1 MRGRLRRPSS
11 LTERAI
17 TGFRN
22 YFGYEEQPV
31 WIRMSQREETEGIM
45 MLGDPGTGKSQT
57 IHHFLLQI
65 AARRPAEAV
74 VIYDPACEFV
84 KHHFNPH
91 RGDIILN
98 PLDKRSPYWSPSL
111 EVRVVT
117 DKKLV
122 TESFLP
128 GKSELS
134 QASTSG
140 FFLKA
145 ARAILGRMLEFKPT
159 PQQLV
164 IWLRNANAIDKI
176 VANTEHAHL
185 IPRNAHGQ
193 RAGVLGVLSDLGETL
208 RLLPDLTDCKEQI
221 SLTEWAADR
230 KGWIFI
236 TSTMDS
242 REALRPLQAVFIN
255 ILMKRLMSVSPEWGQ
270 AHPCWVIVDEVH
282 SLHRLPALYEAET
295 EGRKYG
301 LKLVQGTQGKAQYE
315 EYYQALA
322 KTMLAA
328 PRLKLFFRCGEPESA
343 RWISDTIGEVEIE
356 KPKIGTTASVEDKGR
371 DSLNYSTVTEH
382 RPVISKEEIMSLADL
397 HGYWKY
403 GDVVVPFRLPL
414 ARVPI
419 IAMGYIQRDESSQ
432 VIELPKL
439 QRESAP
445 PEPEAPTQTATQ
457 ESVTQSMEREGP
469 GSTKLARKRKHKRK
483 PKVAKRDRR
492 RFEYA
497 ITEKEKQLAKGV
509 GVRAAQAATE
519 AVLPQNVGHPEV
531 TATTESGSPT
541 MELGV
546 VDTELE
552 AIHVEFS

>member
-1 MRGRLRRPSS
+1 MIGRLKRPPT
-11 LTERAI
+11 LTQKAI
-17 TGFRN
+17 ASFRG
-22 YFGYEEQPV
+22 YFGFEERPV
-31 WIRMSQREETEGIM
+31 WIRMSRLEETEGIM

-65 AARRPAEAV
+65 AARRPSEAV

-84 KHHFNPH
+84 KRHYDRQ
-91 RGDIILN
+91 RGDVILN

-111 EVRVVT
+111 EVQVVT
-117 DKKLV
+117 DKKLI

-128 GKSELS
+128 GKSDLA

-145 ARAILGRMLEFKPT
+145 ARAILGRMLEFQPT
-159 PQQLV
+159 PAELV
-164 IWLRNANAIDKI
+164 GWLRSADAIDMI
-176 VANTEHAHL
+176 VADTEHAHL

-208 RLLPDLTDCKEQI
+208 RLLPDLAECDQQI
-221 SLTEWAADR
+221 SLTDWAAER

-255 ILMKRLMSVSPEWGQ
+255 LLMKRLMSVSPEWGQ
-270 AHPCWVIVDEVH
+270 AHPCWAIVDEVH

-301 LKLVQGTQGKAQYE
+301 LKLIQGTQGKAQYE

-328 PRLKLFFRCGEPESA
+328 PRLKLFYRCGEPESA

-356 KPKIGTTASVEDKGR
+356 RPKIGTTASVEDKGR
-371 DSLNYSTVTEH
+371 DSLNYSTITEH
-382 RPVISKEEIMSLADL
+382 KPVISKEEIMSLPDL
-397 HGYWKY
+397 NGYWKY

-414 ARVPI
+414 ARLRIVANGFVKRPQTTEL
-419 IAMGYIQRDESSQ
+419 IALPSTQRPAMNSKADSISQ
-432 VIELPKL
+432 P
-439 QRESAP
+439 
-445 PEPEAPTQTATQ
+445 ATQ
-457 ESVTQSMEREGP
+457 EHVAKVERQGAEAKTQ
-469 GSTKLARKRKHKRK
+469 KRKTKNQPRK
-483 PKVAKRDRR
+483 DKRDQRK
-492 RFEYA
+492 FQYA
-497 ITEKEKQLAKGV
+497 IAEKERVLAERV
-509 GVRAAQAATE
+509 GIGREQTGTE
-519 AVLPQNVGHPEV
+519 AEVQGQLKEEQMV
-531 TATTESGSPT
+531 TATENIAAPEFA
-541 MELGV
+541 M
-546 VDTELE
+546 VDSE
-552 AIHVEFS
+552 VEGNETDYRHDM

>member
-1 MRGRLRRPSS
+1 
-11 LTERAI
+11 
-17 TGFRN
+17 
-22 YFGYEEQPV
+22 
-31 WIRMSQREETEGIM
+31 MSKREETEGIM

-65 AARRPAEAV
+65 AKRQPAEAV

-84 KHHFNPH
+84 TRHYDRL
-91 RGDIILN
+91 RGDVILN
-98 PLDKRSPYWSPSL
+98 PLDQRSPYWSPSL
-111 EVRVVT
+111 EVNAVT
-117 DKKLV
+117 DKKLI

-128 GKSELS
+128 GRSDLN

-159 PQQLV
+159 PQDLV
-164 IWLRNANAIDKI
+164 GWLRSADSIDQI

-208 RLLPDLTDCKEQI
+208 RLLPELTDCQEQI
-221 SLTEWAADR
+221 SLTEWAAKR
-230 KGWIFI
+230 NGWIFI

-255 ILMKRLMSVSPEWGQ
+255 LLMKRLMSVLPEWGQ

-282 SLHRLPALYEAET
+282 SLHRLPALFEAET

-301 LKLVQGTQGKAQYE
+301 LKLIQGTQGKAQYE

-328 PRLKLFFRCGEPESA
+328 PRLKLFYRCGEPESA
-343 RWISDTIGEVEIE
+343 RWVSDTIGEVEVE

-382 RPVISKEEIMSLADL
+382 KPAISKEQIMSLADM

-403 GDVVVPFRLPL
+403 GDAVVPFRLPL
-414 ARVPI
+414 APVK
-419 IAMGYIQRDESSQ
+419 
-432 VIELPKL
+432 V
-439 QRESAP
+439 
-445 PEPEAPTQTATQ
+445 
-457 ESVTQSMEREGP
+457 
-469 GSTKLARKRKHKRK
+469 
-483 PKVAKRDRR
+483 VAKGFIERQ
-492 RFEYA
+492 ECA
-497 ITEKEKQLAKGV
+497 AK
-509 GVRAAQAATE
+509 
-519 AVLPQNVGHPEV
+519 
-531 TATTESGSPT
+531 
-541 MELGV
+541 
-546 VDTELE
+546 
-552 AIHVEFS
+552 VEFSAAQRTTTTRDPSESKKDRAPQEIERTAGIQAITKTRKRNGKSIGATGKPDQRKFEYTIVEDQKQIAERLSESTKDSDFNQSGTAAEDTKANVREATLEIGMVDPQLQANQTDFA

>member
-1 MRGRLRRPSS
+1 MKGRLKQPPS

-17 TGFRN
+17 ASFRN
-22 YFGYEEQPV
+22 YFGYEERPV

-84 KHHFNPH
+84 KRHYDRQ
-91 RGDIILN
+91 RGDVILN
-98 PLDKRSPYWSPSL
+98 PLDQRSPYWSPSV
-111 EVRVVT
+111 EVRVLT

-145 ARAILGRMLEFKPT
+145 ARAILGRMLEFNPT
-159 PQQLV
+159 PQELV
-164 IWLRNANAIDKI
+164 SWVRSADSIDTI

-208 RLLPDLTDCKEQI
+208 RLLPELDDCLEQI
-221 SLTEWAADR
+221 SLTEWAAER

-255 ILMKRLMSVSPEWGQ
+255 LLMKRLMSVSPEWGQ

-301 LKLVQGTQGKAQYE
+301 LKLIQGTQGKPQYE
-315 EYYQALA
+315 EYYQSLA

-328 PRLKLFFRCGEPESA
+328 PRLKLFYRCGEPESA

-356 KPKIGTTASVEDKGR
+356 RPKIGTTASVEDKGR

-382 RPVISKEEIMSLADL
+382 KPVISKEEIMSLADL

-403 GDVVVPFRLPL
+403 ADVVVPFRLPL
-414 ARVPI
+414 ARVRVVANGFIERQAKAEP
-419 IAMGYIQRDESSQ
+419 
-432 VIELPKL
+432 VELPSL
-439 QRESAP
+439 QRSARSPKPAGSIRPQETGGKIEGSQQIEST
-445 PEPEAPTQTATQ
+445 TQ
-457 ESVTQSMEREGP
+457 
-469 GSTKLARKRKHKRK
+469 ARKG
-483 PKVAKRDRR
+483 KVKNHSGKDKRDQRK
-492 RFEYA
+492 FEYA
-497 ITEKEKQLAKGV
+497 ITEKEKVFAERIEVKSEEP
-509 GVRAAQAATE
+509 RKEAALHLVANEQEVAAASE
-519 AVLPQNVGHPEV
+519 KA
-531 TATTESGSPT
+531 TATLEIG
-541 MELGV
+541 M
-546 VDTELE
+546 VDTELQE
-552 AIHVEFS
+552 QMTDPS